1 MSFLRRLNPSI
12 VPVSSAERFRASFG
26 ALVGILLTGL
36 ISRLALGGDAGFP
49 LLIAPM
55 GASAVLLFAAPSSPL
70 AQPWSVLG
78 GNLISATLGVTCALT
93 INDPVIAAST
103 AISISIGLMLLLNC
117 LHPPSGAVALTAVLG
132 GPAIQEV
139 GYWFVLS
146 PVGLNSILLLASAY
160 AFNNATGRRYPH
172 LAPPAQQMNHGT
184 SDPVPTHRIGIVPE
198 DLRAVL
204 EQYDEVV
211 NISPED
217 LDALL
222 HQAQIRAYERRSG
235 EITCDEIMSRD
246 VITVSPDASLR
257 ATWRLLMQADIKA
270 LPVVAADRQLL
281 GIVTQTDFMR
291 MSVLN
296 DRGNL
301 SLRAKAGAL
310 VRGNGVPRTVAD
322 IMTKRVQSALPET
335 MIAKLVPPMADMG
348 LHHMPVV
355 DHDNHVVGIITQSD
369 LIAALFQ
376 SSRNTEVGAEEIL
389 AKHSINARTSPVR

>member
-1 MSFLRRLNPSI
+1 MSFFRRLNPLI
-12 VPVSSAERFRASFG
+12 VPVSPAERIRASLG
-26 ALVGILLTGL
+26 ALVGILVTGL
-36 ISRLALGGDAGFP
+36 LSEMLLGAGSSFP

-55 GASAVLLFAAPSSPL
+55 GASAVLVFAAPSSPL

-78 GNLISATLGVTCALT
+78 GNLVSATIGVTCALV
-93 INDPVIAAST
+93 IDDPVLAAST
-103 AISISIGLMLLLNC
+103 AIASSIASMLLLNC
-117 LHPPSGAVALTAVLG
+117 LHPPSGAVALTAVLAG
-132 GPAIQEV
+132 SAIHDW

-146 PVGLNSILLLASAY
+146 PVGLNSVLLLVSAY

-172 LAPPAQQMNHGT
+172 LAPSGATNPHGT
-184 SDPVPTHRIGIVPE
+184 TDALPSQRIGVIPG
-198 DLRAVL
+198 DIRAVL

-211 NISPED
+211 NISLDD

-235 EITCDEIMSRD
+235 EITCSEIMSRD
-246 VITVSPDASLR
+246 VLTVEPDTPIKA
-257 ATWRLLMQADIKA
+257 AWRLLAQAHIKA
-270 LPVVAADRQLL
+270 LPVVTADRELV

-291 MSVLN
+291 MSMLN
-296 DRGNL
+296 ERGGL
-301 SLRAKAGAL
+301 SLRVQAGQL
-310 VRGNGVPRTVAD
+310 VRRSGVPRTVED
-322 IMTKRVQSALPET
+322 IMTRRVQSALPET

-376 SSRNTEVGAEEIL
+376 SGRGTATNLAE
-389 AKHSINARTSPVR
+389 AV

>member
-1 MSFLRRLNPSI
+1 MSFFRRLNPLI
-12 VPVSSAERFRASFG
+12 VPASPAERIRASLG

-36 ISRLALGGDAGFP
+36 LSEMLLGAGSSFP

-55 GASAVLLFAAPSSPL
+55 GASAVLVFAAPSSPL

-78 GNLISATLGVTCALT
+78 GNLVSATIGVTCALV
-93 INDPVIAAST
+93 IDDPVLAAST
-103 AISISIGLMLLLNC
+103 AIASSIASMLLLNC
-117 LHPPSGAVALTAVLG
+117 LHPPSGAVALTAVLAG
-132 GPAIQEV
+132 SAIHDW

-146 PVGLNSILLLASAY
+146 PVGLNSVLLLVSAY

-172 LAPPAQQMNHGT
+172 LAPSGATNPHGT
-184 SDPVPTHRIGIVPE
+184 TDALPSQRIGVIPG
-198 DLRAVL
+198 DIRAVL

-211 NISPED
+211 NISLDD

-235 EITCDEIMSRD
+235 EITCSEIMSRD
-246 VITVSPDASLR
+246 VLTVEPDTPIKA
-257 ATWRLLMQADIKA
+257 AWRLLAQAHIKA
-270 LPVVAADRQLL
+270 LPVVTADRELV

-291 MSVLN
+291 MSMLN
-296 DRGNL
+296 ERGGL
-301 SLRAKAGAL
+301 SLRVQAGQL
-310 VRGNGVPRTVAD
+310 VRRSGVPRTVED
-322 IMTKRVQSALPET
+322 IMTRRVQSALPET

-376 SSRNTEVGAEEIL
+376 SGRGTATNLAE
-389 AKHSINARTSPVR
+389 AV